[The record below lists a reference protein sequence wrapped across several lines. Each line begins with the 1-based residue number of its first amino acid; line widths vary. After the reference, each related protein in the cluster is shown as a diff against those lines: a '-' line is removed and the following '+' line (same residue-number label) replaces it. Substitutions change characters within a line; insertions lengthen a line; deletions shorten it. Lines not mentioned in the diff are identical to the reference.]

1 MVDADIEA
9 KERLAEAL
17 RSPDKLFMVTSWRA
31 MRAVLEGRFV
41 EGERL
46 AQQAQEWGQ
55 RLQAYGVDGAFG
67 IQMFTIRRAQGRLR
81 EIAPVLRLL
90 VQREA
95 EASTW
100 RLGLAVLYSEL
111 DMQAETRAE
120 FERLAEDNF
129 SALPLDAL
137 WLGSM
142 SFLADVCAYL
152 GDAARAAV
160 LYTLLRPYAGHT
172 ITVSSAVAC
181 YGAASRYL
189 GLLAATM
196 TRWEDATQHFED
208 ALEMN
213 ARMNARPWLAYT
225 QYQYADMLLS
235 RQQRGDRYKA
245 ASLLHAALDTAR
257 ELGMRT
263 LEARITTRLD
273 SLPTSPPAVPVYP
286 DGLTAREV
294 EVLCL
299 IAQGQ
304 SNQEIADTLFISPRT
319 VAAHVANIFHK
330 THAANRAAAATY
342 ATRHGLVR

>member
-1 MVDADIEA
+1 MGPAA
-9 KERLAEAL
+9 SGL
-17 RSPDKLFMVTSWRA
+17 R
-31 MRAVLEGRFV
+31 GR
-41 EGERL
+41 R
-46 AQQAQEWGQ
+46 
-55 RLQAYGVDGAFG
+55 G
-67 IQMFTIRRAQGRLR
+67 IRHPNVHHPQVQGRLR
-81 EIAPVLRLL
+81 EIAPALRLL
-90 VQREA
+90 VQQAA

-100 RLGLAVLYSEL
+100 RPGLAVLYSEL
-111 DMQAETRAE
+111 DMQAEARAE
-120 FERLAEDNF
+120 FEHLARDNF
-129 SALPLDAL
+129 STLSRDAL
-137 WLGSM
+137 WLGCM

-152 GDAARAAV
+152 GDAERAAV
-160 LYTLLRPYAGHT
+160 LYELLHPYAGHT

-181 YGAASRYL
+181 YGAAARYL

-196 TRWEDATQHFED
+196 ARWEDAAQHFED

-213 ARMNARPWLAYT
+213 ARLNAKPWLAYT

-235 RQQRGDRYKA
+235 RQQRGERPKA
-245 ASLLHAALDTAR
+245 ASLLHAAFDTAR

-263 LEARITTRLD
+263 LEARITACLAN
-273 SLPTSPPAVPVYP
+273 LPTSPLAVPVYP

-342 ATRHGLVR
+342 AARHGLLT

>member
-1 MVDADIEA
+1 
-9 KERLAEAL
+9 
-17 RSPDKLFMVTSWRA
+17 
-31 MRAVLEGRFV
+31 
-41 EGERL
+41 
-46 AQQAQEWGQ
+46 
-55 RLQAYGVDGAFG
+55 
-67 IQMFTIRRAQGRLR
+67 
-81 EIAPVLRLL
+81 LL

-100 RLGLAVLYSEL
+100 RPGLAVLYSEL

-120 FERLAEDNF
+120 FEHLARDNF
-129 SALPLDAL
+129 STLPRDAL
-137 WLGSM
+137 WLGCM

-152 GDAARAAV
+152 GDAERAAV
-160 LYTLLRPYAGHT
+160 LYELLCPYAGHT
-172 ITVSSAVAC
+172 ITVGSAVVC
-181 YGAASRYL
+181 YGAAARYL

-196 TRWEDATQHFED
+196 ARWEEAAQHFED

-235 RQQRGDRYKA
+235 RQQRGHRHRT

-257 ELGMRT
+257 ELGMRA
-263 LEARITTRLD
+263 LEARITACLD
-273 SLPTSPPAVPVYP
+273 SLLTVPQTLAYP

-342 ATRHGLVR
+342 AARHGLFT

>member
-1 MVDADIEA
+1 
-9 KERLAEAL
+9 
-17 RSPDKLFMVTSWRA
+17 
-31 MRAVLEGRFV
+31 
-41 EGERL
+41 
-46 AQQAQEWGQ
+46 
-55 RLQAYGVDGAFG
+55 VDGAFG

-81 EIAPVLRLL
+81 EIAPALRLL
-90 VQREA
+90 VQQEA

-100 RLGLAVLYSEL
+100 RPGLAVLYSEL
-111 DMQAETRAE
+111 DMQAEARAE
-120 FERLAEDNF
+120 FERLAEHNF
-129 SALPLDAL
+129 STLPRDAL
-137 WLGSM
+137 WLGCM
-142 SFLADVCAYL
+142 SFLVDVCAYL

-160 LYTLLRPYAGHT
+160 LYELLRPYAGHT
-172 ITVSSAVAC
+172 ITVGSAVAC
-181 YGAASRYL
+181 YGAAARYL

-196 TRWEDATQHFED
+196 ARWAEAAQHFED

-225 QYQYADMLLS
+225 QYQYANMLLS

-245 ASLLHAALDTAR
+245 ASLLHVALGTAR

-263 LEARITTRLD
+263 LEARITACLN
-273 SLPTSPPAVPVYP
+273 SLLTLPPTPTYP

-294 EVLCL
+294 EVLGL

-342 ATRHGLVR
+342 AARYGLLT